1 MAAVSLLLAVS
12 TMASAKQLDSVVDAA
27 IVEPSD
33 DAPRRMLR
41 SVPVVDAGNAPAP
54 AADAPALAPQGA
66 AHHHLQRNASRTN
79 STGTNSSSSSSS
91 SSSDAAASGTSSLSS
106 SLQSHLRTVLVVALA
121 GGFFVF
127 AYITLT
133 PNYVFCPTFCPLL
146 LIW

>member
-1 MAAVSLLLAVS
+1 
-12 TMASAKQLDSVVDAA
+12 
-27 IVEPSD
+27 
-33 DAPRRMLR
+33 MLR
-41 SVPVVDAGNAPAP
+41 AAPAPDAGIAPEP

-66 AHHHLQRNASRTN
+66 VMHHLHRNASRTN

-91 SSSDAAASGTSSLSS
+91 SSSSDTASPSSLTST
-106 SLQSHLRTVLVVALA
+106 LQSKLKMVGVFALA
-121 GGFFVF
+121 AGFFVS

>member
-1 MAAVSLLLAVS
+1 
-12 TMASAKQLDSVVDAA
+12 
-27 IVEPSD
+27 
-33 DAPRRMLR
+33 MLR
-41 SVPVVDAGNAPAP
+41 AAPAP
-54 AADAPALAPQGA
+54 DAGIAPALAPLGA

-91 SSSDAAASGTSSLSS
+91 SSDAAVGGSSGLTA
-106 SLQSHLRTVLVVALA
+106 SLQSHLRTVLILALA
-121 GGFFVF
+121 GGFFIF

>member
-1 MAAVSLLLAVS
+1 MLRAAPAP
-12 TMASAKQLDSVVDAA
+12 DAA
-27 IVEPSD
+27 I
-33 DAPRRMLR
+33 
-41 SVPVVDAGNAPAP
+41 
-54 AADAPALAPQGA
+54 APALAPLGA

-91 SSSDAAASGTSSLSS
+91 SSSSDAAAGGSSGLTS
-106 SLQSHLRTVLVVALA
+106 SLQSHLRTVLILALA